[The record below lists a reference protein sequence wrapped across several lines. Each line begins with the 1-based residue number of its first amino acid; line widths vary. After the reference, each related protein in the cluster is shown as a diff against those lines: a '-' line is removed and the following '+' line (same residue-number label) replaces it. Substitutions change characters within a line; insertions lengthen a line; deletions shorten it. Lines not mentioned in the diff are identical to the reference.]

1 MVGLAEAAERYDS
14 SRGEP
19 FVAFATK
26 RVRGAVL
33 DELRRGD
40 PLSRSARRSARQL
53 GETMR
58 TLEQRLGRPPE
69 DHEVA
74 AALGID
80 VEEYQDEL
88 AMLTHI
94 STVGLE
100 VAESAAGGAHRRR
113 RPVAG
118 RRARAGPDAGEPD
131 PCAQV
136 AGPARRADPFALLQ
150 RGVHLRRDRRAPGR
164 DRVARVP
171 AARARAGP
179 AARGGREQGGQ
190 EWVAASTSRPPAR
203 WRRTPPSTWR
213 PTTSPTRSTDR
224 LQGPARV
231 IRRGPGQHPLGG
243 RRLHRR
249 GRHVQRRLGRRAAP
263 HRQPARPGP
272 DGRRLLRGQHAGR
285 RALHAG
291 RRLPPRRR
299 GPPGQRRRPCRAR
312 RRRHRD
318 PPAARRQPTSA

>member
-1 MVGLAEAAERYDS
+1 MRAYASVTAKSTAERNRLIAEFAPMARRVALRVARRTPSWIASDDLVSAAMVGLAEAAERYDS
-14 SRGEP
+14 TRGEP

-100 VAESAAGGAHRRR
+100 VAESGSAGAI
-113 RPVAG
+113 A
-118 RRARAGPDAGEPD
+118 DAGLSPAGELER
-131 PCAQV
+131 AQTLANLTHALKALAPRDAQILGLYYNEEFTYAEIGELLGV
-136 AGPARRADPFALLQ
+136 TESRVCQLHGRALARL
-150 RGVHLRRDRRAPGR
+150 
-164 DRVARVP
+164 
-171 AARARAGP
+171 
-179 AARGGREQGGQ
+179 
-190 EWVAASTSRPPAR
+190 
-203 WRRTPPSTWR
+203 
-213 PTTSPTRSTDR
+213 
-224 LQGPARV
+224 
-231 IRRGPGQHPLGG
+231 
-243 RRLHRR
+243 
-249 GRHVQRRLGRRAAP
+249 RAAVEKMEES
-263 HRQPARPGP
+263 
-272 DGRRLLRGQHAGR
+272 DG
-285 RALHAG
+285 
-291 RRLPPRRR
+291 
-299 GPPGQRRRPCRAR
+299 
-312 RRRHRD
+312 
-318 PPAARRQPTSA
+318 

>member
-1 MVGLAEAAERYDS
+1 MRAYASVTAKSTAERNRLIAEFAPMARRVALRVARRTPSWIASEDLVSAAMVGLAEAAERYDS

-58 TLEQRLGRPPE
+58 SLEQRLGRPPE

-100 VAESAAGGAHRRR
+100 VAESAGSGAI
-113 RPVAG
+113 AD
-118 RRARAGPDAGEPD
+118 AGPSPAGELER
-131 PCAQV
+131 AQTL
-136 AGPARRADPFALLQ
+136 ALLTQ
-150 RGVHLRRDRRAPGR
+150 ALRSLVPRDAQILSLYYNEEFTYAEIGELLGVTESRVCQLHGRAL
-164 DRVARVP
+164 AR
-171 AARARAGP
+171 
-179 AARGGREQGGQ
+179 
-190 EWVAASTSRPPAR
+190 
-203 WRRTPPSTWR
+203 
-213 PTTSPTRSTDR
+213 
-224 LQGPARV
+224 L
-231 IRRGPGQHPLGG
+231 
-243 RRLHRR
+243 
-249 GRHVQRRLGRRAAP
+249 RAAVESMEDS
-263 HRQPARPGP
+263 
-272 DGRRLLRGQHAGR
+272 DG
-285 RALHAG
+285 
-291 RRLPPRRR
+291 
-299 GPPGQRRRPCRAR
+299 
-312 RRRHRD
+312 
-318 PPAARRQPTSA
+318 

>member
-1 MVGLAEAAERYDS
+1 MRAYASVTAKSTAERNRLIAEFAPMARRVALRVARRTPSWIASEDLVSAAMVGLAEAAERYDS
-14 SRGEP
+14 ARGEP

-100 VAESAAGGAHRRR
+100 VAESGSAGAI
-113 RPVAG
+113 A
-118 RRARAGPDAGEPD
+118 DAGLSPAGELER
-131 PCAQV
+131 AQTL
-136 AGPARRADPFALLQ
+136 ANLTHALKALAPRDAQILALYYNEEFTYAEIGALL
-150 RGVHLRRDRRAPGR
+150 GVTESRVCQLHGRAL
-164 DRVARVP
+164 AR
-171 AARARAGP
+171 
-179 AARGGREQGGQ
+179 
-190 EWVAASTSRPPAR
+190 
-203 WRRTPPSTWR
+203 
-213 PTTSPTRSTDR
+213 
-224 LQGPARV
+224 L
-231 IRRGPGQHPLGG
+231 
-243 RRLHRR
+243 
-249 GRHVQRRLGRRAAP
+249 RAAVEKMEDS
-263 HRQPARPGP
+263 
-272 DGRRLLRGQHAGR
+272 DG
-285 RALHAG
+285 
-291 RRLPPRRR
+291 
-299 GPPGQRRRPCRAR
+299 
-312 RRRHRD
+312 
-318 PPAARRQPTSA
+318 

>member
-1 MVGLAEAAERYDS
+1 MRAYASVTAKSTVERNRLIAEFAPMARRVALRVARRTPSWIASEDLVSAAMVGLAEAAERYDS

-100 VAESAAGGAHRRR
+100 VAESGGGGAI
-113 RPVAG
+113 AD
-118 RRARAGPDAGEPD
+118 AGPSPAGELER
-131 PCAQV
+131 AQTLANLTESLKTLAPRDAQILGLYYNEEFTYAEIGELLGV
-136 AGPARRADPFALLQ
+136 TESRVCQLHGRALARL
-150 RGVHLRRDRRAPGR
+150 
-164 DRVARVP
+164 
-171 AARARAGP
+171 
-179 AARGGREQGGQ
+179 
-190 EWVAASTSRPPAR
+190 
-203 WRRTPPSTWR
+203 
-213 PTTSPTRSTDR
+213 
-224 LQGPARV
+224 
-231 IRRGPGQHPLGG
+231 
-243 RRLHRR
+243 
-249 GRHVQRRLGRRAAP
+249 RAAVEKMEDS
-263 HRQPARPGP
+263 
-272 DGRRLLRGQHAGR
+272 DG
-285 RALHAG
+285 
-291 RRLPPRRR
+291 
-299 GPPGQRRRPCRAR
+299 
-312 RRRHRD
+312 
-318 PPAARRQPTSA
+318 